1 VSEPSIPDDP
11 DEGARSE
18 ARPSSRRVPPLS
30 EADRTRKERDLYR
43 GLVRL
48 NLAGD
53 PHVFLRDALELIVG
67 VMGAAQGYLELYAP
81 DDADTAWRY
90 SFGFSEQQADQVR
103 ELVSRGI
110 IAEAVASEHVV
121 FTPSA
126 LLDPRFRD
134 RDSVQRSRIDI
145 VLCAPIGRD
154 PPCGV
159 VYLQGGAGLAA
170 DSLGYGAAQ
179 EANQWL
185 SVFTEH
191 LAPLRDQLVFRHQNR
206 AGKALS
212 ALRQRLNAQSFVG
225 NSPAL
230 ANHLLEIEHLAPLE
244 VAVLITGETG
254 SGKSEIAR
262 LIHANSP
269 RASAPFVE
277 VNCAALPE
285 TLVESELFGALPGA
299 HSTAA
304 RKVEGK
310 VAAAR
315 GGTLLLDEIGDL
327 PLAAQA
333 KLLQLLQNK
342 EYYPLGGA
350 RPISADVRVIAATH
364 VDLQQAVQER
374 RFREDLYY
382 RLEVMTVRAPS
393 LGERGPDK
401 ALLAAHFCERACRS
415 HKLPRLQLSPA
426 ALRAVE
432 SAEWPGNIRQLANR
446 VESATIRA
454 ARERAAQVEVHHLF
468 PRESEAA
475 AAGHAPTRTFQEETR
490 RFQSD
495 LVKRVLEANNW
506 NVSATAREL
515 DLTRAHLYNLINA
528 FGLKR

>member
-1 VSEPSIPDDP
+1 VSEATNP
-11 DEGARSE
+11 DETDDEARSE
-18 ARPSSRRVPPLS
+18 ARPSSRRPAPLS
-30 EADRTRKERDLYR
+30 EAERIRKERDLYR
-43 GLVRL
+43 GLLRL

-81 DDADTAWRY
+81 DDADTTWRY

-134 RDSVQRSRIDI
+134 RESVQRSRIDI

-170 DSLGYGAAQ
+170 DTIGYGAQ

-185 SVFTEH
+185 SLFTEH
-191 LAPLRDQLVFRHQNR
+191 LAPLRDQLLLRNQNR
-206 AGKALS
+206 AGKELS

-269 RASAPFVE
+269 RANEPFVE

-327 PLAAQA
+327 PLSAQA

-342 EYYPLGGA
+342 EYYPLGAA
-350 RPISADVRVIAATH
+350 RPTSADVRVIAATH

-393 LGERGPDK
+393 LAERGQDK
-401 ALLAAHFCERACRS
+401 ALLAAHFCERACRA
-415 HKLPRLQLSPA
+415 HKLPRVQLSPA

-468 PRESEAA
+468 PRESDAA
-475 AAGHAPTRTFQEETR
+475 AAGHTPTRTFQEETR
-490 RFQSD
+490 RFQAD
-495 LVKRVLEANNW
+495 LVKRVLEGNGW

>member
-1 VSEPSIPDDP
+1 MAEAANPEETEES
-11 DEGARSE
+11 ARSE
-18 ARPSSRRVPPLS
+18 ARPSSRRAAQVS
-30 EADRTRKERDLYR
+30 EHDHVRKERDLYR
-43 GLVRL
+43 GLLQL

-53 PHVFLRDALELIVG
+53 PHLFLRDALELIVG
-67 VMGAAQGYLELYAP
+67 VLGAAQGYLELFAP
-81 DDADTAWRY
+81 DDDDTTWRY
-90 SFGFSEQQADQVR
+90 AFGFSEQQADRVR
-103 ELVSRGI
+103 ELVSHGI

-159 VYLQGGAGLAA
+159 VYLQGGAGLAVP
-170 DSLGYGAAQ
+170 

-185 SVFTEH
+185 SLFTEH
-191 LAPLRDQLVFRHQNR
+191 LAPLREQLVLRRQNR
-206 AGKALS
+206 AGTQLAS
-212 ALRQRLNAQSFVG
+212 LRQRLKAQAFVG
-225 NSPAL
+225 NSSAL
-230 ANHLLEIEHLAPLE
+230 SHHLVEIEHLAPLE

-254 SGKSEIAR
+254 TGKTEIAR

-269 RASAPFVE
+269 RAEAPFVE
-277 VNCAALPE
+277 VNCGALPE
-285 TLVESELFGALPGA
+285 QLVESELFGAMPGA
-299 HSTAA
+299 HSTAS

-327 PLAAQA
+327 PLSSQA
-333 KLLQLLQNK
+333 KLLQLLQSK
-342 EYYPLGGA
+342 EYYPLGA
-350 RPISADVRVIAATH
+350 SRPTCADVRVIAATH
-364 VDLQQAVQER
+364 VDLQQAVPER

-393 LGERGPDK
+393 LAEREADK
-401 ALLAAHFCERACRS
+401 ALLAIHFCELSCRA
-415 HKLPRLQLSPA
+415 HKLPRVQFSPA

-432 SAEWPGNIRQLANR
+432 SAEWPGNIRQLANK

-454 ARERAAQVEVHHLF
+454 ASQRAQQIEVHHLF
-468 PRESEAA
+468 PRE
-475 AAGHAPTRTFQEETR
+475 GDAPVIGPSRTFQDETR
-490 RFQSD
+490 RFQAD
-495 LVKRVLEANNW
+495 LVKRVLESNGW

>member
-1 VSEPSIPDDP
+1 LPEAVDPETTEAAAQSES
-11 DEGARSE
+11 
-18 ARPSSRRVPPLS
+18 RPSSRRPPALS
-30 EADRTRKERDLYR
+30 ELDAFRKERDLYR
-43 GLVRL
+43 GLLRL

-67 VMGAAQGYLELYAP
+67 VLGAAQGYLELFAP
-81 DDADTAWRY
+81 DDPEGAWRY
-90 SFGFSEQQADQVR
+90 SFGFSAEQADQVR

-110 IAEAVASEHVV
+110 IAEAVASERVV

-145 VLCAPIGRD
+145 VLCAPIGHD

-159 VYLQGGAGLAA
+159 VYLQGGAGLAVP
-170 DSLGYGAAQ
+170 
-179 EANQWL
+179 EANTWL
-185 SVFTEH
+185 RIFTEH
-191 LAPLRDQLVFRHQNR
+191 LAPLREQLVLRREKR
-206 AGKALS
+206 ADGELTS
-212 ALRQRLNAQSFVG
+212 LRKRLHAEAFVG
-225 NSPAL
+225 QGPAL
-230 ANHLLEIEHLAPLE
+230 ARHLTEIEQLAPLE

-254 SGKSEIAR
+254 TGKTEIAR

-269 RASAPFVE
+269 RANEPFVE
-277 VNCAALPE
+277 VNCGALPE
-285 TLVESELFGALPGA
+285 QLVESELFGAMPGA
-299 HSTAA
+299 HSTAS
-304 RKVEGK
+304 RKMEGK

-333 KLLQLLQNK
+333 KLLQLLQSK
-342 EYYPLGGA
+342 EYYPLGA
-350 RPISADVRVIAATH
+350 SRPISADVRVIAATH
-364 VDLQQAVQER
+364 VDLVQAVAER

-393 LGERGPDK
+393 LAERSEDK
-401 ALLAAHFCERACRS
+401 ALLAAHFCEQACRA
-415 HKLPRLQLSPA
+415 HKLPRLVLSPG

-432 SAEWPGNIRQLANR
+432 SAEWPGNIRQLGNK

-454 ARERAAQVEVHHLF
+454 ASQRAAQVEAHHLF
-468 PRESEAA
+468 PRESDAQQA
-475 AAGHAPTRTFQEETR
+475 APTRTFQDETR
-490 RFQSD
+490 RFQAD
-495 LVKRVLEANNW
+495 LVKRSLESNGW